1 MLFCAAAQG
10 LPYRPASVV
19 HRFNATARRRR
30 RGAGSPIRLFCPPR
44 LATGPLP
51 ARPDF
56 AVGARRAL
64 PARTLARSFGRGGTA
79 APSTVCRIPAV
90 DRQKVEPMTRD
101 LLHYLATQLVD
112 FPDDVKV
119 DEEITAD
126 GKVLRLSVRRE
137 DVGKVIGKQ
146 GRTARALRNLVHAAA
161 LVRQERVNVQFV
173 DA

>member
-1 MLFCAAAQG
+1 
-10 LPYRPASVV
+10 
-19 HRFNATARRRR
+19 
-30 RGAGSPIRLFCPPR
+30 
-44 LATGPLP
+44 
-51 ARPDF
+51 
-56 AVGARRAL
+56 
-64 PARTLARSFGRGGTA
+64 
-79 APSTVCRIPAV
+79 
-90 DRQKVEPMTRD
+90 MTRD

-119 DEEITAD
+119 EEEQTPD

>member
-1 MLFCAAAQG
+1 MPDQG
-10 LPYRPASVV
+10 L
-19 HRFNATARRRR
+19 
-30 RGAGSPIRLFCPPR
+30 
-44 LATGPLP
+44 GPLRNGTASGQAGVAQRIAL
-51 ARPDF
+51 ARLRCGPLVLGTGSRSQ
-56 AVGARRAL
+56 AHQEAILTRRA
-64 PARTLARSFGRGGTA
+64 AE
-79 APSTVCRIPAV
+79 
-90 DRQKVEPMTRD
+90 VEPMTRD

-112 FPDDVKV
+112 FPDDVRV
-119 DEEITAD
+119 EEEQTPD